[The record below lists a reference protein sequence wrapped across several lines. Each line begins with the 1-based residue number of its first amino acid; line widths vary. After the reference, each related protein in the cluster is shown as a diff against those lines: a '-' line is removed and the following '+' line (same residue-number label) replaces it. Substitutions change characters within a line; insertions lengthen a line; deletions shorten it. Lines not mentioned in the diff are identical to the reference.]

1 MSKIYLTLVNVM
13 TVEVPREEFKSPD
26 GEVLPNLTYVT
37 LNSGD
42 VKLSELRTELL
53 EQCPDEFSV
62 EVEAFVAF
70 QKESGADDDTVVF
83 KDNGIAPIL
92 HIAFLSE
99 V

>member
-1 MSKIYLTLVNVM
+1 MSKIYLTLINVM

-26 GEVLPNLTYVT
+26 GEVVPNLTYVT
-37 LNSGD
+37 LGTGD

-53 EQCPDEFSV
+53 KQCPVEFDT
-62 EVEAFVAF
+62 EVEAFIQH

-83 KDNGIAPIL
+83 QDNGVAPIL